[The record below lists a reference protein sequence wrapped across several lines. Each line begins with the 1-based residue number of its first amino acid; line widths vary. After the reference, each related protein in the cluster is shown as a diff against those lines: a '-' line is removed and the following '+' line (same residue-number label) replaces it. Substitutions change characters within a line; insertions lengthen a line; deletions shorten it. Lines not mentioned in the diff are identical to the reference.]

1 MTLDV
6 AIFMPSFQGGGAEK
20 VAVHVAGALAARG
33 YAVSFVVGR
42 ATGPYRPLVSEAVAV
57 ADLGVPLGGGGFV
70 RAVVPLARYLRRMK
84 PRRVLAVANE
94 ANLVALL
101 AARLAGY
108 EGVVTSEHTHLSRAL
123 AEFSPLKGRLLRAA
137 SKALYPGAARTIAIA
152 DVVSND
158 LVKAFGLPS
167 ERVSVVHNPVLSD
180 DDASGFARPWP
191 RPYLLSVGRLAPPK
205 DYDTLLRAFA
215 LSGARRTHDLVLLGE
230 GPLRADVEARAREA
244 GIEDRVHLV
253 GFTDPRPYFAFA
265 DAFVLSSRFEGLP
278 NVLVEAL
285 SYGLP
290 IVVTDDPAGG
300 GPTEAIGGRF
310 GRVVPIGDAVRLGH
324 ALDAALA
331 SPRVGGE
338 DLEAHLARFRL
349 ASAVDGYERALFGG
363 AS

>member
-1 MTLDV
+1 MTPDV

-42 ATGPYRPLVSEAVAV
+42 ATGPYRSLVSRAVAV
-57 ADLGVPLGGGGFV
+57 EDLGVPLGGGGFL
-70 RAVVPLARYLRRMK
+70 RAALPLARYLRRAR
-84 PRRVLAVANE
+84 PRRLLSVANE

-101 AARLAGY
+101 AGRSVGY
-108 EGVVTSEHTHLSRAL
+108 AGVVASEHTHLSRAL

-137 SKALYPGAARTIAIA
+137 SKTLYPGASKMIAIA
-152 DVVSND
+152 DVVKND
-158 LVKAFGLPS
+158 LVNAFGLPV
-167 ERVSVVHNPVLSD
+167 ERVSVVHNPVLG
-180 DDASGFARPWP
+180 DDAPDFARPWP

-205 DYDTLLRAFA
+205 DYETLLRAFA
-215 LSGARRTHDLVLLGE
+215 LSGARGTHDLVLLGE
-230 GPLRADVEARAREA
+230 GPLRDAVRSQARDA

-338 DLEAHLARFRL
+338 DVEAHLARFRL
-349 ASAVDGYERALFGG
+349 ASAVDGYERALFG
-363 AS
+363 SVS